1 MRAYA
6 LVLLI
11 SALATFLLIPFARW
25 LALRVGAVTAV
36 RKRDVHSIPTPRL
49 GGAGMYL
56 GMLVAFIF
64 ASQLP
69 FLQKVF
75 SVDLPTCV
83 TQGCDSAWAIVI
95 GGGLVCLLGIAD
107 DIWDLDWMTKLVG
120 QILAAGFVAWQG
132 VQLISIP
139 IAGLTI
145 GSPRLSL
152 FLTVFVI
159 VLVMNAVNF
168 VDGLDG
174 LAAGIVGI
182 GGAGFFIYSYL
193 LTQQTNP
200 GSYASVAI
208 TVLAALVGACIGF
221 LPYNFHP
228 AKIFMGDSG
237 SMLLGFVISS
247 AAILVTGQID
257 PSTITLGATIPAFA
271 PLLLPA
277 AILVLPLLD
286 MGLAVVRRLA
296 AGKSPFA
303 PDRLHIHHR
312 LLTLGHSHR
321 RAVLVM
327 YTWSAVF
334 AFGAVALFVFQFRY
348 VAVGGFI
355 AILVM
360 VVITA
365 WPLATR
371 RLQSSK
377 VSKGKLN
384 AL

>member
-237 SMLLGFVISS
+237 SMLLGFMISS

-377 VSKGKLN
+377 VSKG
-384 AL
+384 